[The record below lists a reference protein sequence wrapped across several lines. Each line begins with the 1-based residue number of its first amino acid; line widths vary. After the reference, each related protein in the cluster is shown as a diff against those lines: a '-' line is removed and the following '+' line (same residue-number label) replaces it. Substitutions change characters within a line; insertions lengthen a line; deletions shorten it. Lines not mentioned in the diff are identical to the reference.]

1 MIVLQKRSI
10 SNASRKDIHGITRKY
25 QPHNTRSKIP
35 WVKLR
40 QLIELL
46 LRYLVLKE
54 GKFDVTGQKVDG
66 MLNTFMHVKV
76 KYGSYVMLL

>member
-1 MIVLQKRSI
+1 M
-10 SNASRKDIHGITRKY
+10 DI
-25 QPHNTRSKIP
+25 
-35 WVKLR
+35 KLR

-66 MLNTFMHVKV
+66 MLNTFIHVKV